1 MWDFSKHDKQ
11 KDFQGRKECNLMTRV
26 GENFQKYR
34 ESQLKQGTCALLL
47 GLRKN
52 EVHDPAMMLLT
63 ISILY
68 KHCSF

>member
-1 MWDFSKHDKQ
+1 
-11 KDFQGRKECNLMTRV
+11 MTRV

-34 ESQLKQGTCALLL
+34 DVLLL